1 MMTLCVYILCNML
14 HKGRKISW
22 ITVGIALLAIVNG
35 IASIIKVQALFPIHA
50 DSDLESYTFII
61 PYSIENMA

>member
-1 MMTLCVYILCNML
+1 MVTLCVYILCKML

-35 IASIIKVQALFPIHA
+35 IASVIKVQALFPILA
-50 DSDLESYTFII
+50 DRDWKSYTFII
-61 PYSIENMA
+61 AYGIE